1 MDAKKPGARI
11 SINIQ
16 SADIDLGIA
25 NVLMALQ
32 QCGVVEMPRFLQEL
46 EQVTD
51 RTHWLGPEGQKNPSQ
66 LSRNLIR
73 HLQKL
78 SKPDGNADNSDP
90 RP

>member
-1 MDAKKPGARI
+1 VDAKKSAHV

-16 SADIDLGIA
+16 SADIELGIA

-32 QCGVVEMPRFLQEL
+32 QCGVVEMPRFLQAL

-51 RTHWLGPEGQKNPSQ
+51 KTHWLGPEGQKNPSR

-78 SKPDGNADNSDP
+78 SQPDSNADNSDP